1 MSGRDAREQPTVV
14 FGAVPRAHLM
24 PPEVALRRKES
35 ARRRGLVAIV
45 ALAVLLVAGGV
56 AASFWYAAQAE
67 SRLAAERQVTEQL
80 LATQLEYSEVTQ
92 VRSQLERIRGVSER
106 LGATEVLWR
115 DVVTPYLNALTDEEL
130 VDAITIT
137 GTDPNG
143 PALGLADPLRF
154 PRIATITMS
163 VLTEDVPEPYRWVRS
178 WEQLETFADASIDT
192 ILEDDGPYLTTVT
205 INLDQAAL
213 SGRWLDGEDGA

>member
-1 MSGRDAREQPTVV
+1 
-14 FGAVPRAHLM
+14 M

-35 ARRRGLVAIV
+35 ARRRGLIAIV
-45 ALAVLLVAGGV
+45 ALVVLLVAGGV

-67 SRLAAERQVTEQL
+67 ARLAAERQVTEQL

-106 LGATEVLWR
+106 LGETEVLWR
-115 DVVTPYLNALTDEEL
+115 DVVTPYLNALTDDEL
-130 VDAITIT
+130 VDAITVT
-137 GTDPNG
+137 GADPNG
-143 PALGLADPLRF
+143 PALRLADPLRA
-154 PRIATITMS
+154 PRIATITLS
-163 VLTEDVPEPYRWVRS
+163 VLTDEVPEPHRWVRS
-178 WEQLETFADASIDT
+178 WEQLDTFADASIDT

-213 SGRWLDGEDGA
+213 SGRWVDGEDGS

>member
-1 MSGRDAREQPTVV
+1 MSGRDAREQSTVV

-45 ALAVLLVAGGV
+45 ALVVVLVVGAV

-67 SRLAAERQVTEQL
+67 ARLAAERQVTEQL

-92 VRSQLERIRGVSER
+92 VRAQLERIRGVSER

-115 DVVTPYLNALTDEEL
+115 DVVTPYLNALTDDEL

-143 PALGLADPLRF
+143 PALGLADPLRY
-154 PRIATITMS
+154 PRVATITLS
-163 VLTEDVPEPYRWVRS
+163 VLTAEVPEPHRWVRG
-178 WEQLETFADASIDT
+178 WEQLETFADTSIDS
-192 ILEDDGPYLTTVT
+192 ILEDGGGYLSTVT

-213 SGRWLDGEDGA
+213 SGRWTAGEDGS